1 VAVIDPDLVRDV
13 LRVAQSGG
21 AQFAELF
28 AEERSSTVIR
38 LDDGRVE
45 EVVAGTDRGAGIRV
59 FHGESQAYAYTNRL
73 DAASLREAAVA
84 AAARGGGVARLRPSP
99 R

>member
-1 VAVIDPDLVRDV
+1 MIDPDLVRDV
-13 LRVAQSGG
+13 LEVAQSGG

-59 FHGESQAYAYTNRL
+59 FHGESQAYAYTQPAGRGVAPRGGRGA
-73 DAASLREAAVA
+73 AASAG
-84 AAARGGGVARLRPSP
+84 RGGGTGRPS
-99 R
+99 RR